1 MPVLLWFYSHL
12 GGLGGVCGRVEGGG
26 GAVGGGVGGGGL
38 VNSSL
43 PNVTCKTQQPLLF
56 QPRGFLRLLRESAV
70 RVK

>member
-1 MPVLLWFYSHL
+1 MYYCGFTAIW
-12 GGLGGVCGRVEGGG
+12 GLGGVCGRVEGG

-43 PNVTCKTQQPLLF
+43 PNVTCKTQQPLSF

>member
-12 GGLGGVCGRVEGGG
+12 GGWAVFVVGLRGGG
-26 GAVGGGVGGGGL
+26 GGWWRGWGGGGL

-43 PNVTCKTQQPLLF
+43 PNVTCKTQQPLSF